1 MKGID
6 SMLGSL
12 GMGEMFRASP
22 PPQANSGLALPQAVD
37 APGLLAAQAAQAA
50 QAMQDMQNRMNHALA
65 GNSNQHDASRYMNPQ
80 QGWASTQLDPID
92 ELVKNPF
99 QAASLYFRLRM
110 TKAELKAKD
119 IEIAFV
125 RRMGGS
131 VHCVIINQER
141 VLTMIDEDVGAFPS
155 DAFIARIRLLL

>member
-1 MKGID
+1 MSSLFDNVFGHGGLGGREVVGI
-6 SMLGSL
+6 
-12 GMGEMFRASP
+12 AP
-22 PPQANSGLALPQAVD
+22 PVDASGLMNAT
-37 APGLLAAQAAQAA
+37 
-50 QAMQDMQNRMNHALA
+50 QAMQDMQDRLNHALYS
-65 GNSNQHDASRYMNPQ
+65 GNHGNQSLAAAAQAQ
-80 QGWASTQLDPID
+80 QGWAATQFNPLD

-99 QAASLYFRLRM
+99 QAAALYFRLRM

-131 VHCVIINQER
+131 VHCAIVNQER
-141 VLTMIDEDVGAFPS
+141 ILTMIDEDVGAFPS

>member
-1 MKGID
+1 MR
-6 SMLGSL
+6 STAATS
-12 GMGEMFRASP
+12 RS
-22 PPQANSGLALPQAVD
+22 
-37 APGLLAAQAAQAA
+37 LAAQA
-50 QAMQDMQNRMNHALA
+50 
-65 GNSNQHDASRYMNPQ
+65 Q
-80 QGWASTQLDPID
+80 QSGWASTQSTQFDPID

-131 VHCVIINQER
+131 VHCAIINQER
-141 VLTMIDEDVGAFPS
+141 ILTMIDEDVGAFPS

>member
-1 MKGID
+1 M
-6 SMLGSL
+6 GSL
-12 GMGEMFRASP
+12 FDNVFGHGGLGGREVVGVAP
-22 PPQANSGLALPQAVD
+22 PVDASGLV
-37 APGLLAAQAAQAA
+37 GAA
-50 QAMQDMQNRMNHALA
+50 QAMQDMQDRLNHALYS
-65 GNSNQHDASRYMNPQ
+65 GNQTVAAQAQ
-80 QGWASTQLDPID
+80 QSGWASTQSTQFDPID

-99 QAASLYFRLRM
+99 QAAALYFRLRM

-131 VHCVIINQER
+131 VHCAIINQER

>member
-1 MKGID
+1 MSSLFD
-6 SMLGSL
+6 SVFGHGGLG
-12 GMGEMFRASP
+12 GREVVGVAP
-22 PPQANSGLALPQAVD
+22 PVDASGLL
-37 APGLLAAQAAQAA
+37 GAA
-50 QAMQDMQNRMNHALA
+50 QAMQDRMNHALYSGQSLA
-65 GNSNQHDASRYMNPQ
+65 GAAQAQ
-80 QGWASTQLDPID
+80 QSGWASTQSTQFDPID

-99 QAASLYFRLRM
+99 QAASLCFRLRM

-131 VHCVIINQER
+131 VHCAIINQER

>member
-1 MKGID
+1 MSSLFDTVFGHGGLGGREVVGI
-6 SMLGSL
+6 
-12 GMGEMFRASP
+12 AP
-22 PPQANSGLALPQAVD
+22 PAVD
-37 APGLLAAQAAQAA
+37 ASGLMNAT
-50 QAMQDMQNRMNHALA
+50 QAMQDQMNQAFYHGNQSLA
-65 GNSNQHDASRYMNPQ
+65 NAAQAQ
-80 QGWASTQLDPID
+80 QSGWASTQFDPVD

-99 QAASLYFRLRM
+99 QAAALYFRLRM

-131 VHCVIINQER
+131 VHCAIINQER